1 MYNIESLLVSSLL
14 SNNKGAGR
22 TVRVHCL
29 ICVFD
34 NHTQRKSVILVTLSI
49 FKVQI
54 RGHFLRRCLRGAVY
68 V

>member
-1 MYNIESLLVSSLL
+1 MYNIESLLVPSLAA
-14 SNNKGAGR
+14 NNKGAGR

-29 ICVFD
+29 ICVFV
-34 NHTQRKSVILVTLSI
+34 NYTRRKSGILVTLSI

-54 RGHFLRRCLRGAVY
+54 RGHFLRRCFRGAVY